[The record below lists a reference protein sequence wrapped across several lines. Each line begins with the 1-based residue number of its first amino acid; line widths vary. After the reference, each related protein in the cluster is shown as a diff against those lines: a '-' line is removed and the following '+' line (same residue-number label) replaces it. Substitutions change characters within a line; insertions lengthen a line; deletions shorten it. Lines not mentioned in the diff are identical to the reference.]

1 MTTRRYTNWICRAE
15 TGDDG
20 TTKVI
25 ASTPAEDRYN
35 DVVAPDWNLERYA
48 ANSIVAWNHDY
59 GLPPIGRAT
68 SVELEG
74 DRLVA
79 TIRWDDDP
87 QHNPLGA
94 TVAHQF
100 REGFLS
106 SVSVG
111 FAPGKSTPRK
121 KLPEDHPA
129 HAARGTFFEQ
139 NELLEVSAVGIP
151 ANPEAVAIRARSWG
165 LEPATMTE
173 PDETTE
179 APPAPS
185 PTIEQRHILQVVEE
199 EDGTVWIQ
207 YASEAEETEEEEP
220 EEEEATTEEEE
231 AAYGEEEE
239 EEERGQ
245 LRFFDAIAPAPNGW
259 DLLFTP

>member
-35 DVVAPDWNLERYA
+35 DVVAQDWNLERYTG
-48 ANSIVAWNHDY
+48 IVAWNHDY
-59 GLPPIGRAT
+59 SILPVGKAE
-68 SVELEG
+68 SVEVVDG
-74 DRLVA
+74 RLVA
-79 TIRWDDDP
+79 TIRWDT
-87 QHNPLGA
+87 HESNPLGQQIS
-94 TVAHQF
+94 HQF
-100 REGFLS
+100 ADSILS
-106 SVSVG
+106 GVSVG
-111 FAPGKSTPRK
+111 FAPGKTTPRK

-129 HAARGTFFEQ
+129 HSASGLYFEAP
-139 NELLEVSAVGIP
+139 ELLEISAVNIG
-151 ANPEAVAIRARSWG
+151 ANPEAIAIRARSWG
-165 LEPATMTE
+165 MEPATMTE
-173 PDETTE
+173 PEETTE
-179 APPAPS
+179 APRDPAPD
-185 PTIEQRHILQVVEE
+185 IEQRHILQVVEE

-207 YASEAEETEEEEP
+207 YASEAEEAEEEEP

-239 EEERGQ
+239 EEEPGQ
-245 LRFFDAIAPAPNGW
+245 LRFFDVIAPTPDGW